1 MAASD
6 TTHATHAVKQTRK
19 ITVIRKDNGLLNTAK
34 LQSYLNSQKTFSKFA
49 M

>member
-19 ITVIRKDNGLLNTAK
+19 ITVIRKDNGLNTAK